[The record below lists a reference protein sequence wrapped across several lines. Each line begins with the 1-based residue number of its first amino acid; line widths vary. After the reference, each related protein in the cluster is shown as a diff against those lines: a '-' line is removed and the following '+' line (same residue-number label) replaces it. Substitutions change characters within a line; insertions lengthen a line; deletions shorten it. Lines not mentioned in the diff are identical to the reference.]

1 MKNNT
6 TDTKK
11 PSRQEKVQAL
21 SEDLEKSIHEFMN
34 GEKYMTFLSSMSK
47 FHTYSLNNQLLIARQ
62 RPGAT
67 CCASYTTWN
76 RLNRQVRKGESGIKI
91 FCPAPYKSTV
101 LRDAKDPATGK
112 PCLLPDGS
120 HKKEAVER
128 IIPYFKVGYV
138 FDISQ
143 TDGEALPE
151 IANELTGDLDS
162 SQKELKDALLKI
174 CPVPVT
180 FRPIEGEAHG
190 FYRRDTK
197 EIVVDS
203 TLSEKQSLKTLIHE
217 MGHAMLHSTD
227 IPDAP
232 GDVST
237 REVQAESVAY
247 VVCKYF
253 GLDTSDYSFGYI
265 AGWSSGRKTKELKAS
280 LETIREASNSMIDQ
294 ASAVLEKARAAKQP
308 LEQTAK
314 AVQGR
319 CM

>member
-34 GEKYMTFLSSMSK
+34 GEKYMAFLSSMSK

-180 FRPIEGEAHG
+180 FQPIEG
-190 FYRRDTK
+190 
-197 EIVVDS
+197 
-203 TLSEKQSLKTLIHE
+203 
-217 MGHAMLHSTD
+217 
-227 IPDAP
+227 
-232 GDVST
+232 
-237 REVQAESVAY
+237 
-247 VVCKYF
+247 
-253 GLDTSDYSFGYI
+253 
-265 AGWSSGRKTKELKAS
+265 
-280 LETIREASNSMIDQ
+280 
-294 ASAVLEKARAAKQP
+294 
-308 LEQTAK
+308 
-314 AVQGR
+314 
-319 CM
+319 

>member
-1 MKNNT
+1 M
-6 TDTKK
+6 
-11 PSRQEKVQAL
+11 
-21 SEDLEKSIHEFMN
+21 
-34 GEKYMTFLSSMSK
+34 
-47 FHTYSLNNQLLIARQ
+47 
-62 RPGAT
+62 
-67 CCASYTTWN
+67 
-76 RLNRQVRKGESGIKI
+76 
-91 FCPAPYKSTV
+91 
-101 LRDAKDPATGK
+101 
-112 PCLLPDGS
+112 
-120 HKKEAVER
+120 
-128 IIPYFKVGYV
+128 
-138 FDISQ
+138 
-143 TDGEALPE
+143 
-151 IANELTGDLDS
+151 DS

-180 FRPIEGEAHG
+180 FQPIKGEAHG

-232 GDVST
+232 RDVST

-308 LEQTAK
+308 LEQTVK

>member
-217 MGHAMLHSTD
+217 MGHAMLHNTD

-265 AGWSSGRKTKELKAS
+265 AGWSSGRETKELKAS

>member
-128 IIPYFKVGYV
+128 VIPYFKVGYV

-162 SQKELKDALLKI
+162 SQKELKDALLKS
-174 CPVPVT
+174 V
-180 FRPIEGEAHG
+180 
-190 FYRRDTK
+190 
-197 EIVVDS
+197 
-203 TLSEKQSLKTLIHE
+203 LSPS
-217 MGHAMLHSTD
+217 
-227 IPDAP
+227 
-232 GDVST
+232 
-237 REVQAESVAY
+237 R
-247 VVCKYF
+247 
-253 GLDTSDYSFGYI
+253 
-265 AGWSSGRKTKELKAS
+265 SSR
-280 LETIREASNSMIDQ
+280 
-294 ASAVLEKARAAKQP
+294 
-308 LEQTAK
+308 
-314 AVQGR
+314 
-319 CM
+319 

>member
-34 GEKYMTFLSSMSK
+34 GEKYMAFLSSMSK

-76 RLNRQVRKGESGIKI
+76 RLNRQIRKGESGIKI

-112 PCLLPDGS
+112 PFLLPDGS

-143 TDGEALPE
+143 TD
-151 IANELTGDLDS
+151 
-162 SQKELKDALLKI
+162 
-174 CPVPVT
+174 
-180 FRPIEGEAHG
+180 GEAHG

-232 GDVST
+232 RDVST

-265 AGWSSGRKTKELKAS
+265 AGWSSGRETKELKAS

-308 LEQTAK
+308 LEQTA
-314 AVQGR
+314 
-319 CM
+319 

>member
-1 MKNNT
+1 
-6 TDTKK
+6 
-11 PSRQEKVQAL
+11 
-21 SEDLEKSIHEFMN
+21 MN
-34 GEKYMTFLSSMSK
+34 
-47 FHTYSLNNQLLIARQ
+47 
-62 RPGAT
+62 
-67 CCASYTTWN
+67 C
-76 RLNRQVRKGESGIKI
+76 
-91 FCPAPYKSTV
+91 
-101 LRDAKDPATGK
+101 
-112 PCLLPDGS
+112 
-120 HKKEAVER
+120 
-128 IIPYFKVGYV
+128 
-138 FDISQ
+138 
-143 TDGEALPE
+143 
-151 IANELTGDLDS
+151 

-265 AGWSSGRKTKELKAS
+265 AGWSSGRETKELKAS

>member
-34 GEKYMTFLSSMSK
+34 GEKYMAFLSSMSK

-180 FRPIEGEAHG
+180 FQPIEGEAHG

-237 REVQAESVAY
+237 REVQALYPCFYNVDLLN
-247 VVCKYF
+247 YF
-253 GLDTSDYSFGYI
+253 
-265 AGWSSGRKTKELKAS
+265 
-280 LETIREASNSMIDQ
+280 
-294 ASAVLEKARAAKQP
+294 P
-308 LEQTAK
+308 
-314 AVQGR
+314 
-319 CM
+319 